1 MSDELSRRRGVRTK
15 KRKRFFV
22 QSLPQT
28 ASSVS
33 RTWYEGEADPL
44 ELCPETN
51 LKLCLLLALLLKPV
65 FLNNGVAPG
74 MLGGIL
80 CRAQALSFIGTRA
93 LSTRGSLIRSCRTRC
108 RFFGRGAGVLRGDG
122 VPCRAQVPSLVGTC
136 PLISRCSL
144 LHSCKN
150 RRCSFCSPNDVLRR
164 NGLRRF

>member
-28 ASSVS
+28 TSSVS

-44 ELCPETN
+44 ELCPEAN

-74 MLGGIL
+74 VLGGIL
-80 CRAQALSFIGTRA
+80 CRARA
-93 LSTRGSLIRSCRTRC
+93 PSLI
-108 RFFGRGAGVLRGDG
+108 
-122 VPCRAQVPSLVGTC
+122 GTC

-144 LHSCKN
+144 LHSC
-150 RRCSFCSPNDVLRR
+150 RTR
-164 NGLRRF
+164 RRFFGSEAGVL